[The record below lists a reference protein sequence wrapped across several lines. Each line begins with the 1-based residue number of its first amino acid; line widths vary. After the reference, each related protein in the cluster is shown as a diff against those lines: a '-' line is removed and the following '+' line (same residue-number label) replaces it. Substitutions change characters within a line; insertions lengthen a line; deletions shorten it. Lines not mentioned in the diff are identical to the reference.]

1 MCPLYA
7 LFIILSLHFCPL
19 QTLQKPLAQQMCCTS
34 DFIQS
39 TSIPG
44 FLVSIHFTP
53 CILYEPISP
62 PIPCGS
68 AGYTPHSKT
77 ENHVTGSGSIR
88 VHLLPGTV
96 LYNDTYITCLQQWQ
110 SAILALYNTTALLKR
125 KRKKKSRCQP
135 GHRGTCFEISSC
147 TWSSGTWH
155 PVIWSLTSG
164 DLVDCRKR
172 FA

>member
-62 PIPCGS
+62 PFPVDPLGTLQIQRQRIMWLEVDRYEC
-68 AGYTPHSKT
+68 
-77 ENHVTGSGSIR
+77 IFC
-88 VHLLPGTV
+88 TV